1 MSHTPMKQSQNLAL
15 IGGTIAITVMVVAAF
30 TNVANAGGCA
40 RDKPSEPTQG
50 QVHK

>member
-1 MSHTPMKQSQNLAL
+1 MKHSQNLAL

-40 RDKPSEPTQG
+40 RDKSAEPTQG